1 MTCLVLFTRAN
12 LSVFWRRAYRL
23 SSELMSLMMSC
34 PAGISAFPAD
44 DSDLTFWKGRI
55 EGADVSNSEETR
67 DSTCH
72 QKNAVNPLLTKHA
85 DVRSFPKATYYEGH
99 VYAISL
105 QFPPSYPYTAPT
117 VRFETTCY
125 HPNVDLHGNIC
136 LDILKEKWSPM
147 LSVSTILISL
157 QSLLGEP
164 NNASPLNVEAADL
177 WDNAEGVSCSW
188 RLKYGCWTRG
198 SHD

>member
-1 MTCLVLFTRAN
+1 
-12 LSVFWRRAYRL
+12 
-23 SSELMSLMMSC
+23 MSC

-44 DSDLTFWKGRI
+44 DSDLTLWKGRI
-55 EGADVSNSEETR
+55 EGAEVSRVIAQAALPARAQLS
-67 DSTCH
+67 
-72 QKNAVNPLLTKHA
+72 LFHA
-85 DVRSFPKATYYEGH
+85 QATYYEGH

-105 QFPPSYPYTAPT
+105 QFPPNYPYTAPT

-177 WDNAEGVSCSW
+177 WDNAEGVSPRC
-188 RLKYGCWTRG
+188 
-198 SHD
+198 